1 MLPLTSCPV
10 EGGPSFTSR
19 ELVLKCETYG
29 LMQPRPRL
37 MRALLP
43 ALRRLEPYDALAE
56 VWARA
61 QDRVPFF
68 TLDL

>member
-10 EGGPSFTSR
+10 EGGPSFSSR

-37 MRALLP
+37 MRALQASVRIAP
-43 ALRRLEPYDALAE
+43 HNRF
-56 VWARA
+56 V
-61 QDRVPFF
+61 
-68 TLDL
+68 TLCKG